1 MFNKRKITLKHIFP
15 FIIILV
21 LFSACDEEVKPLEFK
36 IHNIDTAYEANI
48 TVAFDEA
55 KKNKELSKTINKAI
69 ENAIVK
75 TVNSSENATDLETV
89 LTNFNNE
96 YLKFKTEYPEVS
108 EPIWELN
115 IETELT
121 YQSEDAITIA
131 ISTYEFKGGAH
142 GNDQIKLL
150 NLDAKTG
157 KTLTINDLI
166 NDINGFKTLAESKF
180 MESIQEDDTST
191 PVENIFFGE
200 PFQLPE
206 NIGFSEEGLI
216 LIYNVYEV
224 TSYDLGYTEFMIPFE
239 KAESFLKLH

>member
-1 MFNKRKITLKHIFP
+1 MTLKHIFP
-15 FIIILV
+15 FIIVLV
-21 LFSACDEEVKPLEFK
+21 LFSACDEDIKPLEFK
-36 IHNIDTAYEANI
+36 THNIDTAYEANI

-55 KKNKELSKTINKAI
+55 AKNKELSETANKTI
-69 ENAIVK
+69 ENAILT
-75 TVNSSENATDLETV
+75 TVNSSENASDLQTI

-96 YLKFKTEYPEVS
+96 YLQFTSDYPEDS
-108 EPIWELN
+108 EPVWELS

-121 YQSEDAITIA
+121 YQSEEIITIA

-157 KTLTINDLI
+157 KALHLSSII
-166 NDINGFKTLAESKF
+166 NDIDGFTTLAESQF
-180 MESIQEDDTST
+180 MASL
-191 PVENIFFGE
+191 ENNKDHLNIENFFFGK

-206 NIGFSEEGLI
+206 NIGFSEEGII

-224 TSYDLGYTEFMIPFE
+224 ASYDMGYTEFMISFE
-239 KAESFLKLH
+239 EVMPYLKKH

>member
-1 MFNKRKITLKHIFP
+1 MTLKHIFP
-15 FIIILV
+15 FIIVLV
-21 LFSACDEEVKPLEFK
+21 LFSACDEDIKPLEFK
-36 IHNIDTAYEANI
+36 THNIDTAYEANI

-55 KKNKELSKTINKAI
+55 VKNKELSETANKTI
-69 ENAIVK
+69 ENAILT
-75 TVNSSENATDLETV
+75 TVNSSENASDLQTI

-96 YLKFKTEYPEVS
+96 YLQFTSDYPEDS
-108 EPIWELN
+108 EPVWELS

-121 YQSEDAITIA
+121 YQSEEIITIA

-157 KTLTINDLI
+157 KVLHLSSII
-166 NDINGFKTLAESKF
+166 NDIDGFTTLAESQF
-180 MESIQEDDTST
+180 MASL
-191 PVENIFFGE
+191 ENNKDHLNIENFFFGK

-206 NIGFSEEGLI
+206 NIGFSEEGII

-224 TSYDLGYTEFMIPFE
+224 ASYDMGYTEFMISFE
-239 KAESFLKLH
+239 EAMPYLKKH